1 MQAGAG
7 KKPPIGV
14 LALQGSVD
22 EHLVRLSRLGVQG
35 VPVKRKEE
43 IAAVDGMILPG
54 GESTTIGRLL
64 RDFGLLDP
72 LKDHITNGLPVWGTC
87 AGLILL
93 ARHILGETPYLGVM
107 DITVRRN
114 AYGRQI
120 DSFKTSEIIPAFGQ
134 SPMPLVFIR
143 APYIESV
150 SGGAEVLCELE
161 GHIVAARQRNM
172 LATAFHPEL
181 TENIDVYQY
190 FLRMT
195 EEARC
200 QGFIWESTKKRT
212 EFSVRF
218 LLLLLFCVHNLKF
231 LHLFL
236 CHQLEQDLQL
246 LWGKVVV
253 FAAEITI
260 DLNGLAVID
269 HFLKVFFAD
278 TDEGLGDTFS
288 GTVTFELGRQTVN
301 DIYAEIAQYNFQDLF
316 GSLAFFQE

>member
-7 KKPPIGV
+7 KKTHIGV

-22 EHLVRLSRLGVQG
+22 EHLECLSRLGVRG

-93 ARHILGETPYLGVM
+93 ARHILGETPYLSVM

-134 SPMPLVFIR
+134 APMPLVFIR
-143 APYIESV
+143 APYIVSV
-150 SGGAEVLCELE
+150 SSGAEVLYELE

-172 LATAFHPEL
+172 LVTAFHPEL
-181 TENIDVYQY
+181 TENTGVYRY
-190 FLRMT
+190 FLRMI
-195 EEARC
+195 EEAGY
-200 QGFIWESTKKRT
+200 QGLISASTKKT
-212 EFSVRF
+212 
-218 LLLLLFCVHNLKF
+218 N
-231 LHLFL
+231 
-236 CHQLEQDLQL
+236 
-246 LWGKVVV
+246 
-253 FAAEITI
+253 
-260 DLNGLAVID
+260 
-269 HFLKVFFAD
+269 
-278 TDEGLGDTFS
+278 
-288 GTVTFELGRQTVN
+288 
-301 DIYAEIAQYNFQDLF
+301 
-316 GSLAFFQE
+316 